1 MERKDPSDTA
11 SGRRGH
17 ALPRGAAIFLTLLTD
32 FLLIGGGLCV
42 FALFHHVL
50 PRYFEAEPLYSEEDL
65 QNGQGSFGLPG
76 GTGQENG
83 THADSSA
90 ADSADAADSAA
101 LDDDGADSGLSS
113 GDSGAGEN
121 ASFPEQFLSYVASLK
136 RYEESPLPPR
146 ESLPIGCYKGKN
158 AMIAVV
164 QHSFGEEDDRITYQ
178 AADLFVSTVTDL
190 ETYVFLDENG
200 NVCDG
205 SVEEAAGATNAVF
218 AVNTDYF
225 KSRSW
230 GYYVRNG
237 VKYLGSYTKNDV
249 CVIYLDGSMEVL
261 PGEQVRFEEIMK
273 KGVWQMFTFGPSL
286 FDENGKPYLSEDDM
300 NITGTYNLAF
310 NNTSFYGFQ
319 SPNPRTALGYVS
331 PGHYVVVTVD
341 GRQNGYSR
349 GATLTELA
357 QILYDEGCVLAYNLD
372 GGGSTQMFFGGE
384 TANSPSSGRDPS
396 DYLVIRDGGTL
407 YRMEEDRWK
416 EEDPS

>member
-11 SGRRGH
+11 SGRKGRT
-17 ALPRGAAIFLTLLTD
+17 LPRGAAVFLTLLTD

-50 PRYFEAEPLYSEEDL
+50 PRYFEAEPLYSEENL
-65 QNGQGSFGLPG
+65 QNGQGSFDLPG

-90 ADSADAADSAA
+90 AVSADAADSAA
-101 LDDDGADSGLSS
+101 LDDDGADSG
-113 GDSGAGEN
+113 AGKDV
-121 ASFPEQFLSYVASLK
+121 SVPEQLLSYVTSLK

-146 ESLPIGCYKGKN
+146 DSLPIGCYKGKN

-205 SVEEAAGATNAVF
+205 SVEEAAGSASAVF

-237 VKYLGSYTKNDV
+237 VKYLGNYTKNDV
-249 CVIYLDGSMEVL
+249 CVIYLDGSMEIL
-261 PGEQVRFEEIMK
+261 PGEQVRFDEIMK

-341 GRQNGYSR
+341 GRQDGYSR

-357 QILYDEGCVLAYNLD
+357 QVLYDEGCVLAYNLD

-384 TANSPSSGRDPS
+384 TANSPASGRDPS
-396 DYLVIRDGGTL
+396 DYLVIRDSGTV
-407 YRMEEDRWK
+407 YRMEEDQWK